1 MRTLTDVIDWLKRVD
16 EVSLL
21 EILQISSE
29 ELVDR
34 FTDKI
39 EDNYDE
45 LREDLDSDEEEDV

>member
-45 LREDLDSDEEEDV
+45 LREDLDADEEEDV